1 MQEPPLHYN
10 SYTSDSDA
18 DVFVTLLQSSRGR
31 QLGDQRLPKKP
42 QQFYLE
48 NLKTLERKPTYVGWG
63 HGVLSSI
70 TASCC

>member
-10 SYTSDSDA
+10 SYTFDSDV

-31 QLGDQRLPKKP
+31 QLGGQRLPEKP
-42 QQFYLE
+42 QRFHLE
-48 NLKTLERKPTYVGWG
+48 NLKTLERKTTFVGWG